1 MSDDT
6 GHSPDERPP
15 QAAEPDRRQ
24 RLISA
29 ARELF
34 FSRGY
39 DATRMIDVANNAG
52 FSKRT
57 VYLEFAS
64 KDELFATICEEG
76 LDILSGWLVGALE
89 PPTSTVETL
98 KKLGEAYLKF
108 WREHHEYFKLLFLR
122 ANDDI
127 LSNVPEEQVS
137 RIRDKERRGIDAIAG
152 TIERAKAEGLVRQE
166 LDSAKQAVVAWMS
179 LTGVLTVEENGRR
192 IDLADATVEELY
204 WQCFDMLLRGAT
216 DWANVMQR
224 SDLPALKRALQ

>member
-1 MSDDT
+1 MSDEGEALTD
-6 GHSPDERPP
+6 DRPA
-15 QAAEPDRRQ
+15 QVEPDRRQ
-24 RLISA
+24 RLVNA

-34 FSRGY
+34 FTRGY

-89 PPTSTVETL
+89 PPASTVATL

-108 WREHHEYFKLLFLR
+108 WREHHEYFRLLFLR

-127 LSNVPEEQVS
+127 LSNVPEEQVA
-137 RIRDKERRGIDAIAG
+137 RIRDKERRGIDAIAR

-166 LDSAKQAVVAWMS
+166 LDSAKQAVVGWMS
-179 LTGVLTVEENGRR
+179 LTGVLCVEENGRR
-192 IDLADATVEELY
+192 IDLADATVEDLY

-216 DWANVMQR
+216 DWVNVVSR
-224 SDLPALKRALQ
+224 SDLASLGRSRS

>member
-1 MSDDT
+1 MSDEIERND
-6 GHSPDERPP
+6 DEK
-15 QAAEPDRRQ
+15 AAVPEEGRRQ
-24 RLISA
+24 RLINA
-29 ARELF
+29 ARDLF

-76 LDILSGWLVGALE
+76 LDILSGWLVGALD
-89 PPTSTVETL
+89 PPSSTVATL

-108 WREHHEYFKLLFLR
+108 WQEHHEYFKLLFLR

-127 LSNVPEEQVS
+127 LSNVPEEQVA
-137 RIRDKERRGIDAIAG
+137 RIRDKERRGIDAIAR
-152 TIERAKAEGLVRQE
+152 TIERAKSEGLVRQDV
-166 LDSAKQAVVAWMS
+166 DSAKQAVVGWMS

-192 IDLADATVEELY
+192 IDLADATVEDLY

-216 DWANVMQR
+216 DWVNVMNR
-224 SDLPALKRALQ
+224 ADLPSLKGALQS